1 AQALSGHS
9 HARIA
14 FEHPDAATLR
24 VKLAG
29 SWSME
34 AKRPPIEDAIRAIE
48 SNSLSRITFDSAAV
62 EHWDSALLIFLDALF
77 DRLAKRNVEF
87 DRSGLPPGVRRLLA
101 MAETKADSAEAAPP
115 ASQSPFVARVGAG
128 TVAS

>member
-1 AQALSGHS
+1 MAEAQPLSGHS
-9 HARIA
+9 PARIA

-34 AKRPPIEDAIRAIE
+34 AKRPPIEDAIHAIE
-48 SNSLSRITFDSAAV
+48 SNSVRSITFDSGGV

-77 DRLAKRNVEF
+77 DRLAQRKVEL
-87 DRSGLPPGVRRLLA
+87 DRSGLPPGVQRLLA
-101 MAETKADSAEAAPP
+101 MAESKADSAEAARP
-115 ASQSPFVARVGAG
+115 APRLPFVA
-128 TVAS
+128 